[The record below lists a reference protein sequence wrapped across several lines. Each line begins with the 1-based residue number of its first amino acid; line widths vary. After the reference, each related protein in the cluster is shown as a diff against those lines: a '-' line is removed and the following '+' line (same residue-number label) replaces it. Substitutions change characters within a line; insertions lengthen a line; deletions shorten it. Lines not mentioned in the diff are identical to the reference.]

1 MLEIQAHSHQHPIPP
16 DAIDARRSDL
26 AMIMWGTDT
35 DLRLQ
40 WIRGGADRMLGMDQ
54 MSVIGARVEAMFKS
68 PAHPFSV
75 RHRQALLGDGNSFQA
90 EWLDRP
96 YEIWIEPLRDENGH
110 VTGTVTVAF
119 EISDAGAP

>member
-1 MLEIQAHSHQHPIPP
+1 MLEIHTDSRLQPMHSET
-16 DAIDARRSDL
+16 IDARRSDL

-54 MSVIGARVEAMFKS
+54 MSDIGARVEAMFKS

-75 RHRQALLGDGNSFQA
+75 RHRQALLGAGNSFQA

-96 YEIWIEPLRDENGH
+96 YEIWIEPVRAEDGH
-110 VTGTVTVAF
+110 VIGTVTVAF
-119 EISDAGAP
+119 EI